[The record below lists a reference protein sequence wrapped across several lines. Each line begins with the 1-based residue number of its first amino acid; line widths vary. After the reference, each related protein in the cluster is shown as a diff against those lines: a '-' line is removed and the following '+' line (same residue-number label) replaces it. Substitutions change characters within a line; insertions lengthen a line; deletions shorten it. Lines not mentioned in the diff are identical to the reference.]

1 MSKGKY
7 PIGDDKARR
16 AARKERKAQ
25 RAAARQ
31 ARGGGTGKATPG
43 AAGR

>member
-31 ARGGGTGKATPG
+31 ARSGGTRKGSPG
-43 AAGR
+43 AAER